1 MQKLFRTKKMSYS
14 IVTLG
19 SSAWY
24 DSGCELYNTPVRLL
38 SYDTKSGKYFIQL
51 QDGTFSEAKKEMIKL
66 KESTKCMVVNK
77 KSYNTAGV
85 IHSDTEGRKYK
96 IFLVGSYKI
105 VEVPFEEVV
114 SLE

>member
-1 MQKLFRTKKMSYS
+1 MS

-19 SSAWY
+19 SCAWY
-24 DSGCELYNTPVRLL
+24 DSGCELYTTPVRLL
-38 SYDTKSGKYFIQL
+38 NYDVRKGNYLIQL
-51 QDGTFSEAKKEMIKL
+51 EDGSFTEAKKSMIKL
-66 KESTKCMVVNK
+66 KQSTKCMVVNK